1 MPRGEKGVRAFT
13 FHIKASTWSK
23 MVVFHFCMDKMCK
36 QCVMG
41 ASLTFSFSIQGLLV
55 FAFCKKNVR
64 ETVLNELGIVG
75 NHFSTEEVSV
85 TVRGHSLPLRI
96 LKSIGHLSR

>member
-1 MPRGEKGVRAFT
+1 MPRGEKGVSAFT
-13 FHIKASTWSK
+13 FSHKGK
-23 MVVFHFCMDKMCK
+23 QVVFHFCMDKICK

-85 TVRGHSLPLRI
+85 TVRGHSLPLQI
-96 LKSIGHLSR
+96 LKVLAISHIS